1 MADFLPEELERYR
14 RHIILREVGGPGQAR
29 LKAASVLVIGAGGLG
44 APLLMYLAAAGV
56 GRIGIIDDDAVD
68 LSNLQRQVI
77 HSTEA
82 IGMPKVQSAAERLR
96 AINPHVEVE
105 TFRERLEAAN
115 ALDIVGRYDIVA
127 DGSDN
132 FATRYLVS
140 DACFFARRPLV
151 SAAVGQFTGQLST
164 FRPYEKDADG
174 RPLPGYR
181 DLLPEPPPPEAA
193 PSCAEAG
200 IIGALPGVM
209 GSLQAMEVIKEI
221 LGLGKS
227 LAGWLLLYDALDTEF
242 MKIRLSWRPDNPLTG
257 VNPTITDLS
266 VHVEAT
272 GESSCGS

>member
-82 IGMPKVQSAAERLR
+82 IGIPKVQSAAERLR

-115 ALDIVGRYDIVA
+115 ALDIVGHYDIVA

>member
-82 IGMPKVQSAAERLR
+82 IGIPKVQSAAERLC